1 MTTSEKLKRLEEIVM
16 PRLSSISSIDGSEA
30 EKEAQALLTALQR
43 ELKTCGK
50 ACESWYQTDTLT
62 PAAGRCKRIQ
72 CGGVNRV
79 TFAGEECHVHSAA

>member
-30 EKEAQALLTALQR
+30 EKEAQALLTDLQR
-43 ELKTCGK
+43 ELKCCGK

-72 CGGVNRV
+72 SGGVNLITFEEEACRV
-79 TFAGEECHVHSAA
+79 NSTP

>member
-1 MTTSEKLKRLEEIVM
+1 MTTSEKLKRLEEIV
-16 PRLSSISSIDGSEA
+16 ISHLCNDEED
-30 EKEAQALLTALQR
+30 EKEATALFADLQR

-79 TFAGEECHVHSAA
+79 TFEGEECHGNSAT